1 MQEVPLSYHY
11 CPAPP
16 TTLLLQPPEAMPK
29 VTSLFLAL
37 MILQLL
43 LYSYILVLELPPRFT
58 KASLKG
64 APTLRPPSSDADPP
78 GCTSAVS
85 TPSEAEASEAFAPAA
100 DVVAPEELEDEL
112 IELGH
117 AFLDHLAQLN
127 FSSGPPS

>member
-1 MQEVPLSYHY
+1 
-11 CPAPP
+11 
-16 TTLLLQPPEAMPK
+16 MPK
-29 VTSLFLAL
+29 VTSLFLTL

-43 LYSYILVLELPPRFT
+43 LYGYILVLELPPRFT

-64 APTLRPPSSDADPP
+64 PPTLLPSSDADPP

-100 DVVAPEELEDEL
+100 EVVAPPEEALEDEL

>member
-1 MQEVPLSYHY
+1 MQEAPLNYNY
-11 CPAPP
+11 CPPSP
-16 TTLLLQPPEAMPK
+16 TLLQPPEASMPK

-43 LYSYILVLELPPRFT
+43 LYSYILVLELPPRFP

-64 APTLRPPSSDADPP
+64 PPTLHPSSVADPP
-78 GCTSAVS
+78 GCTSAAS

-100 DVVAPEELEDEL
+100 DEVSPPEAALEDEL
-112 IELGH
+112 IEFGH

-127 FSSGPPS
+127 FSGGPPS